1 MIGFQPYETFQRLAE
16 TGGIDRINTLLKAS
30 CDAFSKRKKP
40 DPSEIKQFE
49 VLATRLFQ
57 IASPEVRKQAALILK
72 QSENLTSILEALI
85 IENIGEN
92 LNDYLLSTQNLS
104 EKSLKTLIDKKDID
118 INATIALR
126 TDLSKPVITSLF
138 QTNSRKV
145 YRSLASNI
153 SIELQGPYLNALTR
167 SAQMDIKIAHSLAV
181 RENFDKALLAPV
193 FFELVEAD
201 RIKII
206 EAFSA
211 RKTPDAPIKK
221 TIEQIS
227 VANEALTQALMKLF
241 SNNRR
246 PEVANLLLQIT
257 GLDETRCAQIAHDV
271 SGAALFVIL
280 RGFGCTAYDG
290 LKVLIHATSIEE
302 DRSEVLA
309 AFAKLFQDVSVNS
322 MMYMMSAWRNETN
335 LIDLAKPEFVRFTKT
350 KRNNNIAQPLNQ
362 DSALKQDSVAKQDN
376 VINQAIK
383 ALERIGARR
392 AS

>member
-16 TGGIDRINTLLKAS
+16 TGGIDRVDTLLKAS

-40 DPSEIKQFE
+40 DPNEIEQFE

-57 IASPEVRKQAALILK
+57 IASPSIRKQAAAILK
-72 QSENLTSILEALI
+72 QSENLTRKLEMLI
-85 IENIGEN
+85 IENIDEEIS
-92 LNDYLLSTQNLS
+92 DYLLTVTNIS
-104 EKSLKTLIDKKDID
+104 EQSLKILIERKDID
-118 INATIALR
+118 INATIAQR
-126 TDLSKPVITSLF
+126 NDLTKPIITSLF
-138 QTNSRKV
+138 QTNSRKT
-145 YRSLASNI
+145 YRSLAANMCI
-153 SIELQGPYLNALTR
+153 KPEGPFLNALTR
-167 SAQMDIKIAHSLAV
+167 SAQMDIQVARSLAR
-181 RENFDKALLAPV
+181 REDFDKALLAPV
-193 FFELVEAD
+193 FFDLFEAD

-211 RKTPDAPIKK
+211 RKTPNAPIKK

-227 VANEALTQALMKLF
+227 VVNEELTQALMKLF

-290 LKVLIHATSIEE
+290 LKVLIHATSIEG
-302 DRSEVLA
+302 DRSKVLA
-309 AFAKLFQDVSVNS
+309 AFARLFQDVSANS

-335 LIDLAKPEFVRFTKT
+335 LLDLAKPEFVRFTT
-350 KRNNNIAQPLNQ
+350 AKRDNNIAQTLTPKQ
-362 DSALKQDSVAKQDN
+362 DSAPKQDN